1 MIKHAYAFLI
11 TVAALAG
18 CSTGGSPILVDEGRT
33 LPSTDASR
41 QDPPR
46 ESPLTVPPKGK
57 TRAYVLQPNEGGHK
71 VQRGRI
77 AFTRVR
83 EDVRTAG
90 DYRFE
95 AEIWM
100 MESNGTS
107 PRRVTYNTS
116 DDFGAAWSP
125 DEKSIVFGAT
135 QFGPDQMGKLV
146 ALTQHLYVVDANGG
160 DPVMLTPVDMRA
172 QFPSWSSDGSRIAF
186 HGSHAGVGNA
196 LEIFLIDPD
205 GKNLRKLTSNTWLD
219 ARPDWSPDT
228 RKLAFQSNRD
238 GSTEIFVMRPDGSE
252 VVQLTNSDS
261 SAYNQS
267 PDWSPDGKQ
276 ILFVSTR
283 DGDPEIYVMN
293 ADGMHVTRVTN
304 HPGRDLDPEWSPD
317 GKIIFDREVVLN
329 GKGFK
334 QLHVMNADGSNV
346 IALTVAPS
354 SNSHAA
360 WGRP

>member
-1 MIKHAYAFLI
+1 
-11 TVAALAG
+11 VR
-18 CSTGGSPILVDEGRT
+18 ILVLMVFTPT
-33 LPSTDASR
+33 LSWA
-41 QDPPR
+41 Q
-46 ESPLTVPPKGK
+46 SPG
-57 TRAYVLQPNEGGHK
+57 
-71 VQRGRI
+71 GRI

-95 AEIWM
+95 AEIWV
-100 MESNGTS
+100 MESGGTN

-135 QFGPDQMGKLV
+135 QFGLDDQGGIV
-146 ALTQHLYVVDANGG
+146 ALTQHLYVAGVNGG
-160 DPVMLTPVDMRA
+160 DPVMLTPKDMRA
-172 QFPSWSSDGSRIAF
+172 QFPSWSSNGSGIAF

-205 GKNLRKLTSNTWLD
+205 GTNLRKLTSNTWLD
-219 ARPDWSPDT
+219 SRPDWSPDS
-228 RKLAFQSNRD
+228 RMLAFQSNRD
-238 GSTEIFVMRPDGSE
+238 GSMEIFVMQPDGSD

-261 SAYNQS
+261 SVSNQA

-276 ILFVSTR
+276 IVFVSTR
-283 DGDPEIYVMN
+283 DGNQEVYVMN
-293 ADGMHVTRVTN
+293 ADGTNVTRVTN
-304 HPGRDLDPEWSPD
+304 HPGSDGDPEWSPD
-317 GKIIFDREVVLN
+317 GRIIFVRDVALD
-329 GKGFK
+329 GKGFN

-346 IALTVAPS
+346 MALTVAPS

-360 WGRP
+360 WSRP